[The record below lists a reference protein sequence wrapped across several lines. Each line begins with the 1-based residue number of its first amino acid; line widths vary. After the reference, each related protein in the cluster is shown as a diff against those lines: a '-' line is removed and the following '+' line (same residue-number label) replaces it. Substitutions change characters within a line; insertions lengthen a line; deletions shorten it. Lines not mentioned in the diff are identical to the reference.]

1 MRILRTRRI
10 QTVIATLSR
19 TLYERLLR
27 LGILE
32 QILLHVAAHLLI
44 VRLMEKGTVQVINVP
59 ADILHAY
66 TPLTSLSENFQ
77 YLLVVT
83 HYLLFHIK
91 KGRYAV

>member
-19 TLYERLLR
+19 ALNERLLR
-27 LGILE
+27 LRILE

-44 VRLMEKGTVQVINVP
+44 VRLMKERTVQVINVP

-66 TPLTSLSENFQ
+66 TPLTSLIEYFQ

-83 HYLLFHIK
+83 HYLMLN
-91 KGRYAV
+91 G

>member
-19 TLYERLLR
+19 TLNKRLLR

-32 QILLHVAAHLLI
+32 QILLHVITHLLI
-44 VRLMEKGTVQVINVP
+44 VWLMKERTVQVINVP

-83 HYLLFHIK
+83 HYLMLN
-91 KGRYAV
+91 G